1 MEYISLSYVSLGIAI
16 LFIVAAMGVSFRYRL
31 GLEKDLAVG
40 AVRAFVQL
48 TAIGYVLQLLFVS
61 ERWYY
66 VTIMLV
72 IMLAAAIKN
81 AVARQSVRLKGMFTT
96 LGISIFIGSA
106 LMTAVVIGIIL
117 RVKPWYSPRYLI
129 PLAGSILGNSMTG
142 AALALNRL
150 RSDITHRKH
159 EVEAALA
166 LGATSRQAVMPMIRD
181 ALKSAMLPS
190 VSSLMVVG
198 IVHLPGMMAG
208 QIIAG
213 AFPVDAVKYQL
224 MVVYMIAAAVA
235 ITSMM
240 VAYLATSLFFTAD
253 HMLKTEALGS
263 AV

>member
-1 MEYISLSYVSLGIAI
+1 MEYISLSYMSLGIAVLFI
-16 LFIVAAMGVSFRYRL
+16 LFAMAISLRYRL

-48 TAIGYVLQLLFVS
+48 TAIGYVLQFMFVS
-61 ERWYY
+61 GRWYY
-66 VTIMLV
+66 VV
-72 IMLAAAIKN
+72 IMLAVMFIAAIRN

-96 LGISIFIGSA
+96 LGISIFVGAA
-106 LMTAVVIGIIL
+106 LTTAIVIGVIL
-117 RVKPWYSPRYLI
+117 RIEPWYSPRYLI
-129 PLAGSILGNSMTG
+129 PLSGTILGNSMTG

-150 RSDITHRKH
+150 RADIIHRKP

-166 LGATSRQAVMPMIRD
+166 LGATSRQAIMPMVRD
-181 ALKSAMLPS
+181 SLKAAMLPS
-190 VSSLMVVG
+190 ISSLMVVG

-224 MVVYMIAAAVA
+224 MVVYMITAAVA
-235 ITSMM
+235 ITSMI
-240 VAYLATSLFFTAD
+240 VVYLATSLFFTPD

-263 AV
+263 TS

>member
-1 MEYISLSYVSLGIAI
+1 MEYISLSYASLGIAV
-16 LFIVAAMGVSFRYRL
+16 LFIVSAMVVSCRYSL
-31 GLEKDLAVG
+31 GLERDLAVG

-61 ERWYY
+61 ARWYY
-66 VTIMLV
+66 VVIMLI

-81 AVARQSVRLKGMFTT
+81 AVDRQSAKLKGMFTT
-96 LGISIFIGSA
+96 LGISIFVGSA
-106 LMTAVVIGIIL
+106 LTTAVVIGIIL
-117 RVKPWYSPRYLI
+117 RVRPWYSPRYLI

-150 RSDITHRKH
+150 RSDITHRKP

-166 LGATSRQAVMPMIRD
+166 LGATSRQAIMPMSRD

-190 VSSLMVVG
+190 ISSLMVVG

-240 VAYLATSLFFTAD
+240 VVYLATNLFFTPD

-263 AV
+263 T